1 MKMAYILATTI
12 LLTVIL
18 LQFKNKSNISS
29 LIVVPLIVSLL
40 IKYLI
45 GDLDEGYIWSLSDIS
60 YWTLVVGVS
69 MGLTYWLTELT

>member
-1 MKMAYILATTI
+1 MAYILATTI

>member
-45 GDLDEGYIWSLSDIS
+45 CDLDEGYIWSLSDIS